1 MYIAGAHVLTSEKFK
16 ILVMHNKLN
25 YLSYMDFVLNTF
37 LMEIQ
42 EKFRLDGKVAIVT
55 GASKGIGKFIALAL
69 AQQGAKVVVSSRK
82 LEAVTAVADEFKA
95 KGLEAIGFPCHMGDD
110 EQVKTLAE
118 STIKNLGGIDII
130 VNNAAANPVF
140 GPVQD
145 AGDGA
150 FDKIMDVN
158 VKGPLNL
165 AKYAFDSMKARGGGS
180 VINISSIEGITP
192 GQGLGLYSVSKAAL
206 IQLTKVMAR
215 EWGPDMIRANAIC
228 PGLVETKFSEA
239 LTSNDKI
246 LKMVMM
252 KQALPTLAQPEDIAG
267 LALFLAS
274 DAAKFITGSI
284 ITADGGFTI

>member
-1 MYIAGAHVLTSEKFK
+1 MQIAE
-16 ILVMHNKLN
+16 N
-25 YLSYMDFVLNTF
+25 
-37 LMEIQ
+37 
-42 EKFRLDGKVAIVT
+42 FRLDGKVAIVT

-82 LEAVTAVADEFKA
+82 MDAVTAVADEFKSE
-95 KGLEAIGFPCHMGDD
+95 GLEAIGIPCHMGDD
-110 EQVKTLAE
+110 AQVKSLAE
-118 STIKNLGGIDII
+118 QTIKAFGGIDII

-140 GPVQD
+140 GPVQN
-145 AGDGA
+145 AGDDA

-165 AKYAFDSMKARGGGS
+165 AKSYDSMKSRGGGS
-180 VINISSIEGITP
+180 VVNISSIEGITP

-206 IQLTKVMAR
+206 IQLTKVLAR
-215 EWGPDMIRANAIC
+215 EWGPDSIRANAIC
-228 PGLVETKFSEA
+228 PGLIETKFSEA

-252 KQALPTLAQPEDIAG
+252 KQALPMLAQPEDIAG

-274 DAAKFITGSI
+274 DASKFVTGATI
-284 ITADGGFTI
+284 IADGGYTI